1 MSEPPSQGLMAIDS
15 IVSRKI
21 WCRRQNLISYQ
32 QYQQSVD
39 RNAMQPQDIFWL
51 KWESNRKKLKV
62 GQNKWQTQRI
72 SWGYYIF
79 DLANRCS
86 VCNIPSFLFFN
97 LFFFLQNSKSCWTL
111 RSGTTCSESCSRTCR
126 TNVSLWRPSNTH
138 CDGGQPGWP
147 TDEVQTNCT
156 ETEEYLSTFCT
167 TFLPLQHVHR
177 GVH

>member
-1 MSEPPSQGLMAIDS
+1 MSEPPSQDLMAIDS

-97 LFFFLQNSKSCWTL
+97 LFFFFKIANPVGRWGAGPPVQRAAAEPAEQTWASDGRQTHTVMEDNRADLQTRCKLTAQRQKST
-111 RSGTTCSESCSRTCR
+111 
-126 TNVSLWRPSNTH
+126 
-138 CDGGQPGWP
+138 
-147 TDEVQTNCT
+147 
-156 ETEEYLSTFCT
+156 
-167 TFLPLQHVHR
+167 
-177 GVH
+177 